1 MIVIVL
7 DTLRK
12 DALPVYGG
20 KSITPNLEKFSQ
32 DSVVFQNAIAP
43 SSWTVPSHV
52 SIFTGLYPRKHGV
65 HEDFEGGPRGIFR
78 KLHEFR
84 GNAITKK
91 LKDFGYN
98 TLGLSANGQISP
110 GTGFENFFD
119 NLSYYSSDYSSS
131 DYRSQMNEIFRLGR
145 SKIQIVRNSLMKGK
159 VKDRIRFYASRKD
172 YLMRRKI
179 LNYPLMKGADNI
191 VETLINSH
199 YGTPLFLFLN
209 FVEVHEPLC
218 KWEIRDGSRM
228 HRDLI
233 GFNRISESRILQVKE
248 NYIQALSN
256 LDKQIGR
263 LFYDLKQRKIYDDS
277 LIIVTSDHGQSMK
290 ENRKFPYYGHG
301 NFVYDELTNVPLIV
315 KLPGN
320 KKIKQKQGYQS
331 LTKIP
336 KLIESVFEG
345 NDEFDISEKAVFSE
359 SYGYSDN
366 YYNSIKSGS
375 LFPKGID
382 MNEIRSRY
390 FYPRRAVYKDGSKLT
405 VNQLTGEI
413 DEFLFN
419 GKDVSPENKKSIV
432 EDLSNELMI
441 FSSN

>member
-1 MIVIVL
+1 MNDYPNMIVIVL

-199 YGTPLFLFLN
+199 YGTPLFLFL
-209 FVEVHEPLC
+209 
-218 KWEIRDGSRM
+218 
-228 HRDLI
+228 
-233 GFNRISESRILQVKE
+233 
-248 NYIQALSN
+248 
-256 LDKQIGR
+256 
-263 LFYDLKQRKIYDDS
+263 
-277 LIIVTSDHGQSMK
+277 
-290 ENRKFPYYGHG
+290 KFC
-301 NFVYDELTNVPLIV
+301 
-315 KLPGN
+315 
-320 KKIKQKQGYQS
+320 
-331 LTKIP
+331 
-336 KLIESVFEG
+336 
-345 NDEFDISEKAVFSE
+345 
-359 SYGYSDN
+359 
-366 YYNSIKSGS
+366 
-375 LFPKGID
+375 
-382 MNEIRSRY
+382 RS
-390 FYPRRAVYKDGSKLT
+390 A
-405 VNQLTGEI
+405 
-413 DEFLFN
+413 
-419 GKDVSPENKKSIV
+419 
-432 EDLSNELMI
+432 
-441 FSSN
+441 